1 MESKKDDLDQLGDYE
16 EQEHVLPEE
25 DNKQKVGGHTG
36 VQSTSFKDLGLKP
49 ELLLAIS

>member
-25 DNKQKVGGHTG
+25 DNKQK
-36 VQSTSFKDLGLKP
+36 
-49 ELLLAIS
+49 